1 MWPPSVASLRDGRG
15 RWTPPSCKS
24 DNTETLY
31 RDNKSGCILV
41 LGSIDSTHA
50 HSRSLQ
56 QQAHGHHPKPRHTSA
71 PTQTPPGTLGGS
83 ATRSRRPM
91 RCQRQLLL
99 PLLQLLL
106 LGVGAT
112 AAAAAPAAPTRPRVE
127 YTEGE
132 AALGIDD
139 APRFG
144 WTLPVATVRGEE
156 QLAYQLTV
164 THAGTNAV
172 VWDSQRVVSNTTQFV
187 ALPAG
192 TALEPDTSY
201 LWAVRWWSSSSA
213 GSASSA
219 KPSPWLHSS
228 FSTGIGSNS
237 TELAGWK
244 GAQWIVP
251 TKVRGEGQ
259 GNQIRKHFSMPPG
272 GKAVTRAALY
282 IGAENVGMFSV
293 FLHSS

>member
-1 MWPPSVASLRDGRG
+1 MRR
-15 RWTPPSCKS
+15 
-24 DNTETLY
+24 
-31 RDNKSGCILV
+31 
-41 LGSIDSTHA
+41 
-50 HSRSLQ
+50 Q
-56 QQAHGHHPKPRHTSA
+56 Q
-71 PTQTPPGTLGGS
+71 
-83 ATRSRRPM
+83 
-91 RCQRQLLL
+91 QLLL
-99 PLLQLLL
+99 LLLQL

-144 WTLPVATVRGEE
+144 WTLPAPTVRGEE

-192 TALEPDTSY
+192 SAALEPDTSY

-219 KPSPWLHSS
+219 TPSPWLHSS

-282 IGAENVGMFSV
+282 IGAENVGIFLRFLAFVLSLFWQIVV
-293 FLHSS
+293 FALEETQKKSAVCFCFPQPASATTTSK

>member
-1 MWPPSVASLRDGRG
+1 MHENDGRAALLAG
-15 RWTPPSCKS
+15 G
-24 DNTETLY
+24 L
-31 RDNKSGCILV
+31 
-41 LGSIDSTHA
+41 SICH
-50 HSRSLQ
+50 
-56 QQAHGHHPKPRHTSA
+56 QQAASSA
-71 PTQTPPGTLGGS
+71 S
-83 ATRSRRPM
+83 ATRSRQM
-91 RCQRQLLL
+91 RRQQQLLL
-99 PLLQLLL
+99 LLLQLLL

-112 AAAAAPAAPTRPRVE
+112 AAAAAAPALAAPTRPRVE

-219 KPSPWLHSS
+219 TPSPWLHSS

-259 GNQIRKHFSMPPG
+259 GNQMRKHFSLPPG

-282 IGAENVGMFSV
+282 IGVENVGIFLRFLAFVLSLSWQIVV
-293 FLHSS
+293 FALEEIQKKSAVCFCFPQPASATTTSK